1 MRRQPRVDHLASSFT
16 DLMTSLMVI
25 FVLLF
30 LAFVHN
36 QVGKRDTVKGS
47 ILKELKEKLNR
58 IGFRDDD
65 IKPDEKDRN
74 AVVIIVPE
82 RLMNFDSG
90 DFHLKAQGQQ
100 FVEEKIPFLAK
111 ALAAFRR
118 DIDSIVVEGHTDRQH
133 KKGNTPSQGEADNL
147 RLSQDRS
154 MEVVKHSLDALEHHN
169 MFEERTFFLD
179 KLSASGRG
187 EQDASP
193 DPAKE
198 VNEEDRRVIFKIRI
212 RPSLEPGFTQEVKV
226 AMAAGP

>member
-1 MRRQPRVDHLASSFT
+1 
-16 DLMTSLMVI
+16 MVI

-36 QVGKRDTVKGS
+36 QAGKRETVKED
-47 ILKELKEKLNR
+47 ILAELQRQLTPV
-58 IGFRDDD
+58 GFKTDD
-65 IKPDEKDRN
+65 IRPDKNDPN

-90 DFHLKAQGQQ
+90 SSALKPQGQN
-100 FVEEKIPFLAK
+100 FLDEKIPTLSAVLWRFQK
-111 ALAAFRR
+111 

-133 KKGNTPSQGEADNL
+133 KINVSQSEGEAFNL
-147 RLSQDRS
+147 QLSQDRS
-154 MEVVKHSLDALEHHN
+154 MVVVKRSLHTLDFQHLPDQRH
-169 MFEERTFFLD
+169 FFLE

-187 EQDASP
+187 EQNAST

-212 RPSLEPGFTQEVKV
+212 RTSVGPEFANEVRLPGEKK
-226 AMAAGP
+226 